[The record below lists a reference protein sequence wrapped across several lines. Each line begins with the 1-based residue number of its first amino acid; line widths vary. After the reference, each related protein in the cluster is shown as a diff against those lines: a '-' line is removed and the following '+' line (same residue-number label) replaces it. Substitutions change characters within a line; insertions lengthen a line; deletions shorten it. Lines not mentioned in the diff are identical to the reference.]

1 MNSSFFSSNFY
12 FQSLNFEQ
20 YHYTD
25 NRAGSPMHYLAY
37 MTKGHA
43 RIVADHTT
51 LDVAE
56 GDIFFIPHKLP
67 YQSYWYGNPHVQ
79 WLSYGFLD
87 LEACEK
93 INFEL
98 QIIPCSEAL
107 KERISQISLD
117 GSSLRC
123 RTLGQFYQIL
133 SELLPY
139 LSQHPTLS
147 KKEQLIDTAKKCM
160 AADTTCSIA
169 EIAKK
174 CCISEPYLYLLFKE
188 TSSCTPN
195 EYRLKLICQKGIDYL
210 MTTDK
215 TVEEIS
221 SRIGLSS
228 AAHFRKILKTYTGLT
243 PREIRKNSSF

>member
-1 MNSSFFSSNFY
+1 MNPSFFSNNFS
-12 FQSLNFEQ
+12 FRTLTFEQ

-25 NRAGSPMHYLAY
+25 NRAGSPTHYLAH

-43 RIVADHTT
+43 RIVADHISI
-51 LDVAE
+51 DVAE
-56 GDIFFIPHKLP
+56 GDVFFIPHKLS
-67 YQSYWYGNPHVQ
+67 YQSYWYGEPHIQ
-79 WLSYGFLD
+79 WQSYGFLD

-98 QIIPCSEAL
+98 QVIPCEETL
-107 KERISQISLD
+107 KEQVAQIPID
-117 GSSLRC
+117 GTSPRC
-123 RTLGQFYQIL
+123 ETLGQFYHVL
-133 SELLPY
+133 SKLLPY
-139 LSQHPTLS
+139 LNQHPTIS
-147 KKEQLIDTAKKCM
+147 KKEQLIDTAKKYM

-169 EIAKK
+169 EIAEK

-188 TSSCTPN
+188 KSSCTPN

-210 MTTDK
+210 ITTDK